1 MKKIT
6 IRAVSVLLAFAVVSP
21 IFAASKKK
29 AKAPAAE
36 ETVSRF
42 VTSRYLTEEAVP
54 EADIDKILTAGV
66 NAESASN
73 KQPWHFTAVTSKTV
87 LKEILDTVNARRERN
102 GQKLLAEPEA
112 GKAVE
117 TNIAHVPLFIVVS
130 CDKGAEL
137 NAGLATQSMAIMA
150 QLLGYGTKIE
160 SSPAT
165 AINEN
170 AELSAKLGIPEG
182 KIAVAVIK
190 IGKVDT
196 KITPEIDGYSGATV
210 RNPFDQMTTK
220 VK

>member
-1 MKKIT
+1 MKKINVFM
-6 IRAVSVLLAFAVVSP
+6 AALLLSVIIVTPVFS
-21 IFAASKKK
+21 ASKKNTK
-29 AKAPAAE
+29 LMAE
-36 ETVSRF
+36 KTVGRF
-42 VTSRYLTEEAVP
+42 VTTRYFTDEAVP
-54 EADIDKILTAGV
+54 DADIDKILTAGV

-73 KQPWHFTAVTSKTV
+73 KQPWHFTAVTSKPV

-102 GQKLLAEPEA
+102 GQKLLAEPEK

-117 TNIAHVPLFIVVS
+117 TNIAHVPLFIIVS

-150 QLLGYGTKIE
+150 QILGYGTKIE

-165 AINEN
+165 AINEK
-170 AELSAKLGIPEG
+170 AELSSKLGIPEG
-182 KIAVAVIK
+182 KKAVAVIK
-190 IGKVDT
+190 IGKADE
-196 KITPEIDGYSGATV
+196 KIIPDMDGYSSATV

>member
-6 IRAVSVLLAFAVVSP
+6 ICAVSVLVALAVISP
-21 IFAASKKK
+21 VFAASKKK
-29 AKAPAAE
+29 GKAPTAE

-42 VTSRYLTEEAVP
+42 VTSRYFTDEAVP

-66 NAESASN
+66 NTESASN
-73 KQPWHFTAVTSKTV
+73 KQPWHFTAVTSKAV
-87 LKEILDTVNARRERN
+87 LKEILDTVNAHRERN
-102 GQKLLAEPEA
+102 GQKRHAEPVK

-182 KIAVAVIK
+182 KVAVSVIK
-190 IGKVDT
+190 IGKVDA
-196 KITPEIDGYSGATV
+196 KVTPDMDGYSSATV